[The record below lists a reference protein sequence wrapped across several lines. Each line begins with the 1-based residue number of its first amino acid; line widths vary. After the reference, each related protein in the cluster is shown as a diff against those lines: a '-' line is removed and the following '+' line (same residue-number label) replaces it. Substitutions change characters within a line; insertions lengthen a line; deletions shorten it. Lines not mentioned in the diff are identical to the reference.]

1 MPLNLS
7 VSDGDFTPYL
17 KYNAKAGRFYA
28 KPEGGE
34 EVEIMSPM
42 IAIDMANIKTGWIF
56 YPEGA
61 GPEKVWD
68 PSPDQAAP
76 KPQGPKKF
84 KRGFEVMVI
93 GNALIPGTQQ
103 ALGLREFSSTASN
116 VITSIL
122 RMHAEYEAGMAAN
135 AGKVPVYVCKS
146 VKPITGSYGV
156 NYEPLFTLAQWVDR
170 SRVADFDQ
178 HVPAQPAQR
187 QDPISSGPQRVVRVV
202 GGDSFTDD
210 DIPF

>member
-28 KPEGGE
+28 KPEGGD
-34 EVEIMSPM
+34 EVEIVNPL

-56 YPEGA
+56 YPEGS

-68 PSPDQAAP
+68 PSPETAAP
-76 KPQGPKKF
+76 KPPGPKKF
-84 KRGFEVMVI
+84 KRGFEVQVI
-93 GNALIPGTQQ
+93 GNALIPGTTQV
-103 ALGLREFSSTASN
+103 LGLREFSSTASN

-122 RMHAEYEAGMAAN
+122 RMYAEYESGLSEN
-135 AGKVPVYVCKS
+135 PGKVPVYACTG

-156 NYEPLFTLAQWVDR
+156 NYEPLFALRQWAER
-170 SRVADFDQ
+170 SRVPEFEAHQ
-178 HVPAQPAQR
+178 PAPAPAQR
-187 QDPISSGPQRVVRVV
+187 RPDPISTGGHGPLLN
-202 GGDSFTDD
+202 D
-210 DIPF
+210 DIPFAAEFR